1 MNCDLVFINGKY
13 LDVET
18 REFVLGNILIKDGKI
33 CGINKEYICD
43 NISRQ
48 ALHCAKISFFHP
60 ITNKYLEITADI
72 PNDISILLQQK

>member
-1 MNCDLVFINGKY
+1 MSHLGHTLLGDDLYASNT
-13 LDVET
+13 E
-18 REFVLGNILIKDGKI
+18 
-33 CGINKEYICD
+33 KEYICD

-48 ALHCAKISFFHP
+48 ALHCAKISFLHP